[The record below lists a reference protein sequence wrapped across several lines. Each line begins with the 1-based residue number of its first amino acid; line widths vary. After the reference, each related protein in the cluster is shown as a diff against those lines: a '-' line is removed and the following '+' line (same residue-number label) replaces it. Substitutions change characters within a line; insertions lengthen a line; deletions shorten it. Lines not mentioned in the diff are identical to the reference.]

1 MQWQVSVSPLQPYTA
16 WRTEA
21 LRARLLHE
29 TKDGVPSERLL
40 QQIWRHQRVRPEPL
54 TTLDGQPVRVLHP
67 GFWNREAGPDFRR
80 AVIQLGDDLPRT
92 GDVEV
97 DLHPGAWRG
106 HGHDRNP
113 AFGHVILHVVWDAD
127 DRPPCVLPT
136 LTLCSRLDAPL
147 DQLASLLGF
156 DAPPPPQLPGQCAG
170 PLGGLPET
178 EMSELLRQAAL
189 VRLQQKAAAFEARA
203 REAGWEQA
211 LWEGLFA
218 ALGYKHNTW
227 PLRRLAE
234 RLPQLISSPTKP
246 DPFHWQ
252 ARLLGV
258 GGLLPAELTRVQA
271 GTDAHLRRLWDI
283 WWREREQFADLTLPR
298 TTWHLAGVRPANH
311 PQRRLALAAHW
322 LAWGDLPARLEQWFT
337 ASFPAGALEDALLEV
352 LRVERDD
359 FWAWHWTLR
368 SPRLARPKPLLGA
381 PRATDLAV
389 NIILPWLWM
398 RAVAGANDRLRQE
411 AEQRYLGWP
420 RAEDNATL
428 RLARQRLLGG
438 DRRGRS
444 RTAAQ
449 QQGLLQ
455 IVRDFCEHSDA
466 LCANCQFPG
475 HVAHL
480 NHEPARAP
488 DAAEPARS

>member
-1 MQWQVSVSPLQPYTA
+1 MQWQVSVIPLQLYTT

-54 TTLDGQPVRVLHP
+54 ETLDGQPVRVLHP

-80 AVIQLGDDLPRT
+80 AVIQFGDELPRT

-97 DLHPGAWRG
+97 DLQLCAWRG

-113 AFGHVILHVVWDAD
+113 AFARVILHVVWDAE
-127 DRPPCVLPT
+127 DRLPCVLPT
-136 LTLCSRLDAPL
+136 LTLRSRLDAPL
-147 DQLASLLGF
+147 DELVSLLGF
-156 DAPPPPQLPGQCAG
+156 DAPPPPQLPGQCARS
-170 PLGGLPET
+170 LGELPET
-178 EMSELLRQAAL
+178 EVTELLRQAAL

-203 REAGWEQA
+203 KEAGWEQA

-234 RLPQLISSPTKP
+234 RLPQLVTGPAKS
-246 DPFHWQ
+246 DPFHVQ

-258 GGLLPAELTRVQA
+258 GGLLPAELTRAQA

-283 WWREREQFADLTLPR
+283 WWRERGQFAELTLPR
-298 TTWHLAGVRPANH
+298 ATWHLAGVRPANH

-322 LAWGDLPARLEQWFT
+322 LAWGDLPARLEKWFT
-337 ASFPAGALEDALLEV
+337 ASLPEGALEDALLEF
-352 LRVERDD
+352 LRVEHDD

-368 SPRLARPKPLLGA
+368 SPRLARPQPLLGA

-398 RAVAGANDRLRQE
+398 RAVVGANDRLRRE
-411 AEQRYLGWP
+411 AELRYLRWP

-438 DRRGRS
+438 ERRGRS

-455 IVRDFCEHSDA
+455 IVRDFCDHSDA
-466 LCANCQFPG
+466 LCADCHFPG
-475 HVAHL
+475 QVDYL
-480 NHEPARAP
+480 NRELARAVGAEEPA
-488 DAAEPARS
+488 